1 LAKLA
6 RTFGGLP
13 ATAFRASTME
23 AGVAASFG
31 LSAMVDL
38 SHLRAGF

>member
-13 ATAFRASTME
+13 ATAFSASTME
-23 AGVAASFG
+23 AGVAVPFG
-31 LSAMVDL
+31 LSDMAELISRV
-38 SHLRAGF
+38 